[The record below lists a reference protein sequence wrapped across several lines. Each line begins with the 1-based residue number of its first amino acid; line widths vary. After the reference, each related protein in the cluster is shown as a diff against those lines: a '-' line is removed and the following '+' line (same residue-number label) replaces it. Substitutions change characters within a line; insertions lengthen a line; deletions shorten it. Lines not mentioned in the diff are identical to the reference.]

1 MIILAFLILIMSIF
15 VNKKNTQSNNK
26 RHLTAKNELIQDE
39 IKNGQP
45 KDSVKLKNSN
55 INEKIVVPLDREEN
69 NIFKAY
75 QQEAET
81 LNLKQLQS
89 EIQKIEISLNQFVG
103 MNFDDFSPSQLM
115 KFNEMNRK
123 KIALLKSYIFK
134 KYAKKI
140 NEVQI

>member
-15 VNKKNTQSNNK
+15 VNKKYTQSNNK

-81 LNLKQLQS
+81 LHLKQLQS
-89 EIQKIEISLNQFVG
+89 EIQKIEISLKMV
-103 MNFDDFSPSQLM
+103 
-115 KFNEMNRK
+115 
-123 KIALLKSYIFK
+123 ALFIVRL
-134 KYAKKI
+134 
-140 NEVQI
+140 